1 MWRQTCLLL
10 AIAPAALT
18 GADWPQFR
26 GPNARGFS
34 ETTNLPVEFGP
45 AKNVIWKTELPAGHS
60 SPVLTADRIFVTGFD
75 AQKLYVIAMERA
87 GGKILWRREV
97 PRPRKQELHKSN
109 SPASPS
115 VATDGKNTFAFF
127 TDFGL
132 ISHGP
137 DGEER
142 WRAPLGPFNNPFGL
156 GASPVLAAGK
166 VIQICDSESGSFLV
180 AVDQSTGKQVWR
192 VERPDVTRGFSTP
205 LVYQPKDGGLQVLI
219 AGTNRFI
226 AYEVET
232 GNEIWSV
239 RGLTWQMKPTPVI
252 DGDIAYVLGWAGGA
266 DQGSQE
272 NIPPLEE
279 ILKEHDADKD
289 GKLAV
294 AEAPLRYK
302 RDLAESDF
310 DHDGFYNPREWD
322 KFIEKRSS
330 VNSVMAVRLGG
341 RGDMTERNVIWRYY
355 KSLPNATSPLLYRN
369 VLYLVKEGGILTALD
384 AATGTVLKQG
394 RLRGALDFFYS
405 SPVGAD
411 GKIYAASESGQ
422 VAVIKAGADWEV
434 LAVNEM
440 DDTVYATPA
449 PVDERLYL
457 RTRGA
462 LYCFGN
468 RP

>member
-1 MWRQTCLLL
+1 
-10 AIAPAALT
+10 
-18 GADWPQFR
+18 
-26 GPNARGFS
+26 
-34 ETTNLPVEFGP
+34 
-45 AKNVIWKTELPAGHS
+45 
-60 SPVLTADRIFVTGFD
+60 
-75 AQKLYVIAMERA
+75 
-87 GGKILWRREV
+87 
-97 PRPRKQELHKSN
+97 
-109 SPASPS
+109 
-115 VATDGKNTFAFF
+115 
-127 TDFGL
+127 
-132 ISHGP
+132 
-137 DGEER
+137 
-142 WRAPLGPFNNPFGL
+142 
-156 GASPVLAAGK
+156 
-166 VIQICDSESGSFLV
+166 
-180 AVDQSTGKQVWR
+180 
-192 VERPDVTRGFSTP
+192 
-205 LVYQPKDGGLQVLI
+205 
-219 AGTNRFI
+219 
-226 AYEVET
+226 
-232 GNEIWSV
+232 
-239 RGLTWQMKPTPVI
+239 MKPTPVM

-272 NIPPLEE
+272 NIPPLAD
-279 ILKEHDADKD
+279 ILKDHDANQD

-310 DHDGFYNPREWD
+310 DRDGFYNPREWD

-341 RGDMTERNVIWRYY
+341 SGDMTEKNVLWRYY

-394 RLRGALDFFYS
+394 RIRGALDFFYS
-405 SPVGAD
+405 SPIGAD